1 MRSSARKL
9 AILSISLSV
18 VACVVFEFVAPVT
31 RAADP
36 YTLDKETIVAPEDF
50 SAAVRA
56 TLADEA
62 LRVSGPKGPMC
73 EIWLRKTI
81 PAAAPPVQALG
92 VGYGQIALGALIGAV
107 RVLIPISDY
116 RQQRVKPGVYTLR
129 YELHP
134 VNGDH
139 MGISPLR
146 DFLLLAPAALD
157 TDTAEITF
165 DEAVARSKKT
175 IGANH
180 PSAWSLQSADG
191 APGQPPSLFHTD
203 EPDLWLIHLR
213 VSLAGA
219 GAAASQIDLALVV
232 VGHAPEA

>member
-1 MRSSARKL
+1 MKL
-9 AILSISLSV
+9 AGRTISWLSFFLA
-18 VACVVFEFVAPVT
+18 VALLGVAP
-31 RAADP
+31 AAISTDS
-36 YTLDKETIVAPEDF
+36 YTLEKAAIAAPDEV

-56 TLADEA
+56 TLAGEA
-62 LRVSGPKGPMC
+62 LRVTGPKGPTC
-73 EIWLRKTI
+73 EIWFRKAI
-81 PAAAPPVQALG
+81 PAAATPVQGLG
-92 VGYGQIALGALIGAV
+92 VGYGQIASGALVGVV
-107 RVLIPISDY
+107 RILLPISDY

-129 YELHP
+129 YALHP

-157 TDTAEITF
+157 ADPAENTF

-191 APGQPPSLFHTD
+191 APGEPPSIFHTD
-203 EPDLWLIHLR
+203 DPDLWLIHLR
-213 VSLAGA
+213 VSLATPSGA
-219 GAAASQIDLALVV
+219 SSPLHMALVV